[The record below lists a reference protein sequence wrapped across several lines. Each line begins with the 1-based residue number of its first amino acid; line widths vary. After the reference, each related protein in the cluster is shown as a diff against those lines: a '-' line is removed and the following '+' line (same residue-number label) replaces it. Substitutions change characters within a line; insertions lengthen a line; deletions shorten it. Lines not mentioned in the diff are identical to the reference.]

1 MWSEEACIAAA
12 LVPAWR
18 WAQIA
23 SAWRRGEPADQVLAQ
38 QWAEGQARGRGVA
51 WARGETLAQRAAEV
65 TAAAVRAGLVQVTWA
80 SPDYPVR
87 LLDLPDPPPAL
98 WVRGDPGWWH
108 GTAVA
113 LVGSRACTNYA
124 RTVAGQ
130 LAEALSAR
138 GLVVVSG
145 LARGVDAAAHAG
157 ALAGGG
163 GTVAILGSGADIVY
177 PPEHEG
183 LAAAVAGRGALV
195 SEFVPGTSPRP
206 AWFPRRN
213 RLIAA
218 LCRAVVVVEAGERS
232 GSLITARC
240 AAEQGRDVL
249 AVPGSILGPHNR
261 GGHALLRDGARVV
274 MHVDDILDELGMAGG
289 RPALDPV
296 TGAPSGATDTDPVL
310 AALHVSE
317 ARDLDDVV
325 ARSGVPAT
333 TALARLLE
341 LELAGAVVRSP
352 GGRFARTVPAVL
364 G

>member
-1 MWSEEACIAAA
+1 
-12 LVPAWR
+12 
-18 WAQIA
+18 
-23 SAWRRGEPADQVLAQ
+23 
-38 QWAEGQARGRGVA
+38 
-51 WARGETLAQRAAEV
+51 
-65 TAAAVRAGLVQVTWA
+65 
-80 SPDYPVR
+80 
-87 LLDLPDPPPAL
+87 
-98 WVRGDPGWWH
+98 
-108 GTAVA
+108 
-113 LVGSRACTNYA
+113 
-124 RTVAGQ
+124 VAGQ
-130 LAEALSAR
+130 LAAALSAR

-163 GTVAILGSGADIVY
+163 GTVAILGCGADVVY
-177 PPEHEG
+177 PPEHAG

-195 SEFVPGTSPRP
+195 SEFVPGTLPRP

-261 GGHALLRDGARVV
+261 GGHALLRDGARLV
-274 MHVDDILDELGMAGG
+274 MHVDDILDELGMSGERSVPGQATGAGG
-289 RPALDPV
+289 
-296 TGAPSGATDTDPVL
+296 GAVRGATDSDAVL

-341 LELAGAVVRSP
+341 LELAGEVVRSP